1 MRHLGPSLSSLSFAF
16 SSCSSLERIVVDAS
30 WALPKGYMG
39 AQTFYNCKALV
50 GGNGTAFSSGNAGYA
65 MMRVDVE
72 GSPGYLTAG

>member
-39 AQTFYNCKALV
+39 AQTFYNRAV
-50 GGNGTAFSSGNAGYA
+50 TGRRFPPATRGT
-65 MMRVDVE
+65 R
-72 GSPGYLTAG
+72 